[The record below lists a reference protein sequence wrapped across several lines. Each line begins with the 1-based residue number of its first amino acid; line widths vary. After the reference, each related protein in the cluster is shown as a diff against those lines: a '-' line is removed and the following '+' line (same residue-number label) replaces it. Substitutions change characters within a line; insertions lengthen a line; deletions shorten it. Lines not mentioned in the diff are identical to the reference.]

1 MIRKHESSHL
11 HRLNTVGVVTQQPRH
26 SVTSDLLQL
35 LQGEAAW
42 PASILVPEPVP
53 VPEVMVLSSNDAG
66 EGLTQQSSWNWILCN
81 TCTEQLQVFWS
92 VVQPLVSGHSSVGH
106 QTSQLVP
113 AGDWFESTKFTIT
126 TDRI

>member
-1 MIRKHESSHL
+1 MIRKHEGSHL

-35 LQGEAAW
+35 LQSEAAW
-42 PASILVPEPVP
+42 PASILVPEPVS
-53 VPEVMVLSSNDAG
+53 VTEVMVLSSNDAG
-66 EGLTQQSSWNWILCN
+66 EGLTQQSSWNRILCN

-92 VVQPLVSGHSSVGH
+92 VVQPLVGGHSSVGH

-113 AGDWFESTKFTIT
+113 AGDWF
-126 TDRI
+126 